1 MDNNNARFLAAENSA
16 LWYDTFMELSDSQ
29 KYDVFEARD
38 DSYAGRFFM
47 AVKTT
52 GIFCRPGCP
61 ARTPK
66 RQNCEFYPDA
76 ETAVSAGYRA
86 CKRCHPLGLPGEESS
101 LIRKLI
107 NLVETDPERRWSEQ
121 DLQAR
126 GVDPSTA
133 RRNFKA
139 RFGMTFSA
147 YVRQRRLA
155 LARTNLDAGESVIQA
170 QLAAGFESAS
180 GFRAAYSKTFGSPPN
195 QAGLAPLMAEW
206 LDTPLGPMIVI
217 CSEEAVYLAEFT
229 VRKNLT
235 GQFEKLLKVYDRPI
249 LPGRTKVTD
258 QAEDQL
264 KAYFKGRLQEFD
276 LPLRP
281 TGTEFQRRVWDALCD
296 IPFGQTRSYGELAVA
311 IGNEKAF
318 RAVASSNARNGLA
331 IIIPCHRVINTGG
344 KLGGY
349 AGGLAKKQWLLDHEV
364 KFA

>member
-1 MDNNNARFLAAENSA
+1 
-16 LWYDTFMELSDSQ
+16 MELTDSQ
-29 KYDVFEARD
+29 KYDIFQARNED
-38 DSYAGRFFM
+38 YVGRFFM

-66 RQNCEFYPDA
+66 PGNCEFYNQA
-76 ETAVSAGYRA
+76 EDAVSAGYRA
-86 CKRCHPLGLPGEESS
+86 CKRCHPLGLPRQEGS
-101 LIRKLI
+101 LIRDLI
-107 NLVETDPERRWSEQ
+107 NLVESDPERKWGER
-121 DLQAR
+121 DLIAR
-126 GVDPSTA
+126 GIDPSTA
-133 RRNFKA
+133 RRNFKS

-155 LARTNLDAGESVIQA
+155 LGRESLESGEPVIQA
-170 QLAAGFESAS
+170 QLAAGFDSAS
-180 GFRAAYSKTFGSPPN
+180 GFRAAYAKTFGAPPN
-195 QAGLAPLMAEW
+195 KAGLSPLFIEW

-217 CSEEAVYLAEFT
+217 TSDQALYLAEFT

-235 GQFEKLLKVYDRPI
+235 GQIEKLMKVYDRPI
-249 LPGRTKVTD
+249 LPGRTAVMDETER
-258 QAEDQL
+258 QINGYFAGQL
-264 KAYFKGRLQEFD
+264 QNFD
-276 LPLRP
+276 LPLHP
-281 TGTEFQRRVWDALCD
+281 TGTEFQNRVWNALCD
-296 IPFGQTRSYGELAVA
+296 IPFGETRSYGELAKT

-318 RAVASSNARNGLA
+318 RAVASSNAKNGLA

>member
-1 MDNNNARFLAAENSA
+1 
-16 LWYDTFMELSDSQ
+16 MELTDSQ

-38 DSYAGRFFM
+38 DSFSGRFYM

-66 RQNCEFYPDA
+66 RENCEFYPDA
-76 ETAVSAGYRA
+76 EAAVNAGYRA
-86 CKRCHPLGLPGEESS
+86 CKRCHPLGLPRETST
-101 LIRKLI
+101 LIRDLI

-121 DLQAR
+121 DLQRR
-126 GVDPSTA
+126 GIDPSTA
-133 RRNFKA
+133 RRHFKA

-155 LARTNLDAGESVIQA
+155 LAHENLNQGESVIQA

-180 GFRAAYSKTFGSPPN
+180 GFRAAYAKTFGAPPN
-195 QAGLAPLMAEW
+195 KAGLAPLRAEW

-217 CSEEAVYLAEFT
+217 CSEEAVYLTEFT

-249 LPGRTKVTD
+249 LPGRTTVTD
-258 QAEDQL
+258 KVETQIR
-264 KAYFKGRLQEFD
+264 AYFEGNLQSFD
-276 LPLRP
+276 LPLHP
-281 TGTEFQRRVWDALCD
+281 TGTDFQRKVWDALCD

-318 RAVASSNARNGLA
+318 RAVASSNAKNGLA

-344 KLGGY
+344 QLGGY
-349 AGGLAKKQWLLDHEV
+349 AGGLDKKQWLLDHE
-364 KFA
+364 ANYAD